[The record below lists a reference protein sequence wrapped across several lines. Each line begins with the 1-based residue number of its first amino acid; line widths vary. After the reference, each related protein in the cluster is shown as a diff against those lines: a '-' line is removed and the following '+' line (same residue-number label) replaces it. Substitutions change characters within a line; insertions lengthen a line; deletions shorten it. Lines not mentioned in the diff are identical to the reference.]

1 MTLLANVANETIRFV
16 PAVTTIAIFILTW
29 VGTFLW
35 NSAKLKTVVEQM
47 KVREEERQVV
57 FEQRH
62 IKICEEIKRLE
73 DWGHNAVAERT
84 AANAELYLRKD
95 VFDAR
100 HSEMERNIAELA
112 ALKLP
117 ATLARIEANQTQLM
131 KDMTTLQISVQQL
144 LERH

>member
-73 DWGHNAVAERT
+73 YWGHNAVANFNWDINT
-84 AANAELYLRKD
+84 G
-95 VFDAR
+95 
-100 HSEMERNIAELA
+100 
-112 ALKLP
+112 LKYG
-117 ATLARIEANQTQLM
+117 
-131 KDMTTLQISVQQL
+131 
-144 LERH
+144 H